1 MRAVKNPYVPA
12 VELGPCDI
20 SAYRNR
26 SGAIEYVTSL
36 DSGHPGPHV
45 MINALTHGN
54 EVCGAHA
61 LRFLFENDV
70 RPVRGRLTL
79 SFANVAAYLRFDP
92 SAPFDSRFVDEDF
105 NRIWEPA
112 VLDGASN
119 SIELTRAREM
129 RPLIDTVDLL
139 LDLHS
144 TSLPNAPML
153 LAGATSQGLD
163 LARAIAYP
171 AQVVIDSGHASG
183 RRMRDYGSFGDPRS
197 PKSSLLVECGQHF
210 ETSAAAVAIETALR
224 FLRHADIAGPSIRD
238 LVPDDHPPKQ
248 TVTRITE
255 AITIASEDFAFEREF
270 EGFEIIPDAGALI
283 ARDGD
288 TEYRTPYDD
297 CVMVMPAH
305 DILPGLTA
313 VRLGRIVE

>member
-1 MRAVKNPYVPA
+1 M
-12 VELGPCDI
+12 
-20 SAYRNR
+20 
-26 SGAIEYVTSL
+26 
-36 DSGHPGPHV
+36 
-45 MINALTHGN
+45 
-54 EVCGAHA
+54 
-61 LRFLFENDV
+61 
-70 RPVRGRLTL
+70 RGRLTL

-105 NRIWEPA
+105 NRLWEPA
-112 VLDGASN
+112 VLDGAST

-153 LAGATSQGLD
+153 LCGATSQGLE

-183 RRMRDYGSFGDPRS
+183 RRMRDYGPFGDPRS

-297 CVMVMPAH
+297 CVMVMPAR